1 MIRLINIVA
10 IALFIMLI
18 IILFKFNLVCE
29 VTING
34 QSVGYIADKEAFEAK
49 VNEIINK
56 EEEAK
61 LFTTIEY
68 MPEYQLKFVDKTEQT
83 NEEVILAKLEDS
95 SETTYQLYAVTLD
108 GEEKA
113 VLSSLEEAEKI
124 VDEMTEKYEDD
135 IELDIGITDK
145 ITTDKEENTVK
156 VATASIDDEI
166 EEKKEEIEAEIEKQK
181 EIESHTVRG
190 VYLEVTPVS
199 GTITSR
205 FGNRESIRSS
215 SHTGL
220 DIATATESGLLTVIK
235 NNCQVSKKMQS
246 QMDMLSKYELAQELN
261 QRKPKK
267 IEREQELV
275 EQTMTRNENQDALK
289 SYITTFNVIEEKE
302 EFLQTAKQTMS
313 AIDFARLVSQLQLQT
328 ISNLQELE
336 NMEKECNSIEDLH
349 ELQQEVSI
357 EYERLQLITR
367 TIKEEVPRHI
377 LYKVIGGETK

>member
-10 IALFIMLI
+10 IALFVMTI

-29 VTING
+29 VIING
-34 QSVGYIADKEAFEAK
+34 ETVGYVANKEEFELK

-61 LFTTIEY
+61 LFTVIEN
-68 MPEYQLKFVDKTEQT
+68 MPEYSLKFVDKSEQT
-83 NEEVILAKLEDS
+83 NEEVILAKLQDS
-95 SETTYQLYAVTLD
+95 SETTYKLYAVTLD

-113 VLSSLEEAEKI
+113 VLASLEEAEKI

-145 ITTDKEENTVK
+145 ITTDKEEENTVK

-220 DIATATESGLLTVIK
+220 DIAAPYGTPIKAAADGTVTFAGYSGGYGYVVK
-235 NNCQVSKKMQS
+235 VNNGNGVETYYAHCSRLYVS
-246 QMDMLSKYELAQELN
+246 
-261 QRKPKK
+261 
-267 IEREQELV
+267 
-275 EQTMTRNENQDALK
+275 T
-289 SYITTFNVIEEKE
+289 
-302 EFLQTAKQTMS
+302 
-313 AIDFARLVSQLQLQT
+313 
-328 ISNLQELE
+328 
-336 NMEKECNSIEDLH
+336 
-349 ELQQEVSI
+349 
-357 EYERLQLITR
+357 
-367 TIKEEVPRHI
+367 
-377 LYKVIGGETK
+377 GETIEAGETIAAVGSTGNSTGNHLHFEVRINGNEVNPQNYLYN